1 MAKNEITHVYL
12 NGRDIGTVD
21 DPQKFVN
28 EIRSARRTGVI
39 SGEINVAHYAKQHY
53 ININSDRGR
62 VRKPYVILENGKSK
76 LTKDVIEKLKSKEIN
91 FNYLF
96 RNGIVEYL
104 DAEEEE
110 NALVAFEEKDITPK
124 HTHVEVDIASIF
136 GFTVSTSPSSTSI
149 SGSIIPSSL
158 SFE

>member
-12 NGRDIGTVD
+12 NGRDIGTVE
-21 DPQKFVN
+21 DPQKFVD

-62 VRKPYVILENGKSK
+62 VRKPYVIIENGKSK
-76 LTKDVIEKLKSKEIN
+76 LTKDIIEKLKSKEIN

-96 RNGIVEYL
+96 RNGIVSGFIIDCML
-104 DAEEEE
+104 SFLPR
-110 NALVAFEEKDITPK
+110 ALVL
-124 HTHVEVDIASIF
+124 SIWY
-136 GFTVSTSPSSTSI
+136 FT
-149 SGSIIPSSL
+149 
-158 SFE
+158 SFVKNLNA